1 MKVLL
6 VIPPENFRDEE
17 LARPVELFEKEKIQY
32 DIASTR
38 RGECKG
44 MLGARARATL
54 TLEEVDPSAYAGIV
68 IVGGTGSPVH
78 LWDNEMLAQLVKYFA
93 KNNRLVAA
101 ICLSPVVLAR
111 AGVLQG
117 KRATCYD
124 TPLSTKEMRK
134 GGVNLSGDAVVTD
147 GKVVTANGPTAAGEF
162 AAAIVRVLKG

>member
-17 LARPVELFEKEKIQY
+17 LAKPVELFEKEKIQY

-38 RGECKG
+38 KGECKG
-44 MLGARARATL
+44 MLGARASATL
-54 TLEEVDPSAYAGIV
+54 TLEEVDPSVYAGIV

-78 LWDNEMLAQLVKYFA
+78 LWENEMLAQLVKYFA

-111 AGVLQG
+111 AGILKG

-134 GGVNLSGDAVVTD
+134 GGVNLSGDAVVID
-147 GKVVTANGPTAAGEF
+147 GNVITASGPAAAGEF
-162 AAAIVRVLKG
+162 ATAIVRALKG